1 MIQLIAGLGNPGSQY
16 ERTRHNAGFWLID
29 LLAAHCGA
37 ILRAERGFYGEMA
50 RTTLNGK
57 PLWLLKPMT
66 FMNRSGQSVAALA
79 QFYKIAPEHILIAHD
94 ELDLPPGDVKLKNG
108 GSHAGHNGLK
118 SIQADLGTQAYWRMR
133 LGVGHPGSRDD
144 VVAYVLN
151 KASGAHQQ
159 AIDAAIEKAA
169 EVVPLLLQ
177 GEMERAMMQLH
188 TKPKPEPKPPS
199 SQAPKPPQA
208 PTESLP

>member
-37 ILRAERGFYGEMA
+37 SLRAERGFYGEMA

-188 TKPKPEPKPPS
+188 TKPKPEPILK
-199 SQAPKPPQA
+199 PKPPQA
-208 PTESLP
+208 STESLP